1 MSGALPIQF
10 DPASL
15 IMLNLIMAC
24 MMFGVS
30 LSLTL
35 DDFKRVIKAPVAPV
49 AGLLAQFLLLPAAT
63 CLFTWLLNID
73 PELALGMILVA
84 SCPGGSFSNVMTWL
98 GRGNVAVSVSMT
110 AVSSLAAT
118 VLTPINFAFYGWL
131 NPHTREYLTQ
141 ISLNPTGILVIVL
154 LVLAVPLLLGMLS
167 GKRWP
172 ALVTRSE
179 KPLRVISLLV
189 FLGFVAI
196 AFSNNFDLFI
206 ERFHSFFWLVV
217 AHNLLA
223 LSLGY
228 GMARLLRLP
237 LADRRAVTMEV
248 GIQNSGLGL
257 VILFTFFPEAGGM
270 MLITAFWGVWHLV
283 SGLTLSQIW
292 ARQSRRAE
300 QIEQEQQQDAARRGA
315 QQSL

>member
-1 MSGALPIQF
+1 MSGALPIEF

-15 IMLNLIMAC
+15 ILLNVIMAC

-30 LSLTL
+30 LSLRL
-35 DDFKRVIKAPVAPV
+35 EDFKRIALAPIAPL
-49 AGLLAQFLLLPAAT
+49 AGLFAQFLLLPLAT
-63 CLFTWLLNID
+63 CLFTWALKID
-73 PELALGMILVA
+73 AELALGMILVA
-84 SCPGGSFSNVMTWL
+84 SCPGGSFSNIMTWL
-98 GRGNVAVSVSMT
+98 AKGNVAVSVSMT
-110 AVSSLAAT
+110 AVSSMAAT
-118 VLTPINFAFYGWL
+118 VLTPLNFAFYGWL

-141 ISLNPTGILVIVL
+141 ITLEPGGILLLVL
-154 LVLAVPLLLGMLS
+154 LVLALPLVLGMVTGRKLP
-167 GKRWP
+167 G
-172 ALVTRSE
+172 LVARSE
-179 KPLRVISLLV
+179 KPLRIISLLV

-217 AHNLLA
+217 VHNLLA

-228 GMARLLRLP
+228 GMGVLLKLP
-237 LADRRAVTMEV
+237 VADRRAVTMEV

-283 SGLTLSQIW
+283 SGITLSQIW
-292 ARQSRRAE
+292 ARTAH
-300 QIEQEQQQDAARRGA
+300 D
-315 QQSL
+315 

>member
-1 MSGALPIQF
+1 MMAAVVFSPS
-10 DPASL
+10 SL
-15 IMLNLIMAC
+15 VLLNLILAL

-30 LSLTL
+30 LSLRL
-35 DDFKRVIKAPVAPV
+35 EDFKRVILSPIAPI
-49 AGLLAQFLLLPAAT
+49 AGLFAQFLLLPLMT
-63 CLFTWLLNID
+63 CLLTWALNID

-84 SCPGGSFSNVMTWL
+84 SCPGGSFSNIMTWL
-98 GRGNVAVSVSMT
+98 ARGNVAVSVSMT

-118 VLTPINFAFYGWL
+118 VLTPLNFAFYGWL

-141 ISLNPTGILVIVL
+141 ITIEPSSILILVL
-154 LVLAVPLLLGMLS
+154 LVLAVPLVLGMVTGRKL
-167 GKRWP
+167 P
-172 ALVTRSE
+172 DLVVRIQ
-179 KPLRVISLLV
+179 KPLRIISLLV
-189 FLGFVAI
+189 LMSFVAI
-196 AFSNNFDLFI
+196 AFSSNVALFI

-228 GMARLLRLP
+228 GIGRMLKLP
-237 LADRRAVTMEV
+237 IADRRAVTLEV

-257 VILFTFFPEAGGM
+257 VILFTFFPEAGSM

-292 ARQSRRAE
+292 ARIPYE
-300 QIEQEQQQDAARRGA
+300 
-315 QQSL
+315 

>member
-1 MSGALPIQF
+1 MSGALPMEF

-15 IMLNLIMAC
+15 ILLNVIMAC

-30 LSLTL
+30 LSLRL
-35 DDFKRVIKAPVAPV
+35 EDFKRIALAPIAPL
-49 AGLLAQFLLLPAAT
+49 AGLFAQFLLLPLAT
-63 CLFTWLLNID
+63 CLFTWALRID

-84 SCPGGSFSNVMTWL
+84 SCPGGSFSNIMTWL
-98 GRGNVAVSVSMT
+98 ARGNVAVSVSMT

-118 VLTPINFAFYGWL
+118 VLTPLNFAFYGWL

-141 ISLNPTGILVIVL
+141 ITLEPGGILLLVL
-154 LVLAVPLLLGMLS
+154 LVLALPLVLGMVTGRKLP
-167 GKRWP
+167 G
-172 ALVTRSE
+172 LVERSE
-179 KPLRVISLLV
+179 KPLRIISLLV
-189 FLGFVAI
+189 FVGFVAI
-196 AFSNNFDLFI
+196 AFSNNFGLFL

-217 AHNLLA
+217 FHNLMA

-228 GMARLLRLP
+228 GMGMLLRLP
-237 LADRRAVTMEV
+237 VADRRAVTMEV

-283 SGLTLSQIW
+283 SGITLSQIW
-292 ARQSRRAE
+292 ARTAH
-300 QIEQEQQQDAARRGA
+300 D
-315 QQSL
+315 

>member
-1 MSGALPIQF
+1 MSGALPIVF
-10 DPASL
+10 NPASL
-15 IMLNLIMAC
+15 IVLNVILAL

-30 LSLTL
+30 LTL
-35 DDFKRVIKAPVAPV
+35 RFEDFKRIILAPVAPI
-49 AGLLAQFLLLPAAT
+49 AGLFAQFLLLPLAT
-63 CLFTWLLNID
+63 CLFTWALNIE

-84 SCPGGSFSNVMTWL
+84 SCPGGSFSNIMTWL

-118 VLTPINFAFYGWL
+118 VLTPLNFAFYGWL

-141 ISLNPTGILVIVL
+141 ITLEPSSILLLVL
-154 LVLAVPLLLGMLS
+154 LVLAVPLVLGMLT
-167 GKRWP
+167 GRKFP
-172 ALVTRSE
+172 NLVARSE
-179 KPLRVISLLV
+179 KPLRIISLLV
-189 FLGFVAI
+189 FLAFVAI

-228 GMARLLRLP
+228 GMGTALKLP
-237 LADRRAVTMEV
+237 VADRRAVTMEV

-257 VILFTFFPEAGGM
+257 VILFTFFPQAGSM

-292 ARQSRRAE
+292 ARKPY
-300 QIEQEQQQDAARRGA
+300 D
-315 QQSL
+315 

>member
-1 MSGALPIQF
+1 
-10 DPASL
+10 
-15 IMLNLIMAC
+15 
-24 MMFGVS
+24 
-30 LSLTL
+30 
-35 DDFKRVIKAPVAPV
+35 
-49 AGLLAQFLLLPAAT
+49 
-63 CLFTWLLNID
+63 
-73 PELALGMILVA
+73 
-84 SCPGGSFSNVMTWL
+84 MTWL

-118 VLTPINFAFYGWL
+118 VLTPLNFAFYGWL

-141 ISLNPTGILVIVL
+141 ISLDPTGILVIVL
-154 LVLAVPLLLGMLS
+154 LVLALPLLLGMVS

-196 AFSNNFDLFI
+196 AFTNNFDLFI

-223 LSLGY
+223 LTLGY

-257 VILFTFFPEAGGM
+257 VILFTFFPDAGGM

-283 SGLTLSQIW
+283 SGLTLSQLW
-292 ARQSRRAE
+292 ARQSRRTE
-300 QIEQEQQQDAARRGA
+300 RHEQQQEAARRGVS
-315 QQSL
+315 QSL

>member
-1 MSGALPIQF
+1 MAAVVFSPS
-10 DPASL
+10 SL
-15 IMLNLIMAC
+15 VLLNLILAL

-30 LSLTL
+30 LSLRL
-35 DDFKRVIKAPVAPV
+35 EDFKRVILSPIAPI
-49 AGLLAQFLLLPAAT
+49 AGLFAQFLLLPLMT
-63 CLFTWLLNID
+63 CLLTWALNIG

-84 SCPGGSFSNVMTWL
+84 SCPGGSFSNIMTWL
-98 GRGNVAVSVSMT
+98 ARGNVAVSVSMT

-118 VLTPINFAFYGWL
+118 VLTPLNFAFYGWL

-141 ISLNPTGILVIVL
+141 ITIEPSSILILVL
-154 LVLAVPLLLGMLS
+154 LVLAVPLVLGMVTGRKL
-167 GKRWP
+167 P
-172 ALVTRSE
+172 DLVVRIQ
-179 KPLRVISLLV
+179 KPLRIISLLV
-189 FLGFVAI
+189 LMSFVAI
-196 AFSNNFDLFI
+196 AFSSNVALFI

-228 GMARLLRLP
+228 GIGRMLKLP
-237 LADRRAVTMEV
+237 VADRRAVTLEV

-257 VILFTFFPEAGGM
+257 VILFTFFPEAGSM

-292 ARQSRRAE
+292 ARIPYE
-300 QIEQEQQQDAARRGA
+300 
-315 QQSL
+315 